1 MTKGI
6 KEIVGDVG
14 SHKLWFNYFIF
25 KLTPL
30 PKSDIVHRTQCSI
43 LHKIYRLSI
52 PYIHPG

>member
-1 MTKGI
+1 MTKGM

-30 PKSDIVHRTQCSI
+30 PKSDTVHRI

>member
-1 MTKGI
+1 MTKGM
-6 KEIVGDVG
+6 KEIVGDEG

-30 PKSDIVHRTQCSI
+30 PKSDTVHRTQCSI